1 MHESRTPVLR
11 ATYRV
16 QLHAGFT
23 LRDAN
28 AIVPYL
34 DELGTSHMYAS
45 PIFAARKGSRH
56 GYDVVDPTRVNPEL
70 GTETD
75 LRALADSL
83 HRRGM
88 GLLVDIV
95 PNHMSASREN
105 PYWED
110 VLANGEQSP
119 YAKWFDIE
127 WAMHDD
133 HRLVLP
139 ILSDDLDAVLSRGEL
154 RVEVTE
160 AGARLAHF
168 DVSVPLSPNT
178 LPASL
183 QLAQLDPAAQR
194 EATALYSGSGAA
206 DRLRALLDGQHYRL
220 VGWRGG
226 AREINYRRFFDVN
239 DLVALRAE
247 DPAVHEATHVLI
259 LRLIEEGVIDGLRV
273 DHIDGL
279 RDPAAYLR
287 RLRAEVEARRA
298 GGVPIVVEKILMEG
312 ERLRDEWPVD
322 GTTGYERLNDIEDLF
337 IDESGFA
344 KIEQAYRSMRRSPS
358 LTFAGTAR
366 AAKRAVL
373 DRAFSADVTRLARL
387 LEKILRARGG
397 PQTREQVYHGIEELI
412 ADFPVYRS
420 YVTVPGALHPDDGR
434 ALEVTAAKSRA
445 NDVTVA
451 SLICSIVA
459 GVDRPPECQKATTEL
474 IDRIQQLTGAAMA
487 KGVED
492 TAHYAYVA
500 LVSRN
505 EVGGAPDRPL
515 ATALDNFHAVNRHYA
530 LTRPRSLI
538 ATATHDTKRSGDVR
552 ARISA
557 LSEIPDE
564 WQRSVMRWRRLTRR
578 HHQTIRGHMVP
589 DANAERFLYQTL
601 VGIWPAPRSS
611 RRADDVPDKQW
622 RTVALDRL
630 TRYML
635 KAVREAKLRT
645 SWTDPDPA
653 YEKALMDFIAAVM
666 QAPEDDPFLVDVSRL
681 VSRVAPIA
689 QWSSL
694 SRVLLHLTIPGT
706 PDIYQGD
713 ELWNFTLVD
722 PDNRR
727 PVDYDARRSTLGAV
741 MDTEIHHPEG
751 LKMTDTSPKMLV
763 THRILAARKTQ
774 EKLFTSGDY
783 VPLRVSGS
791 RARNVVAF
799 SRSLDGEHA
808 VVIAPRLVGDVI
820 DKPVAERWTDTVVEL
835 PDQIGSLSLKCA
847 VTGRRAVIRD
857 NKLIVGEA
865 TPDMAFGLFVN

>member
-23 LRDAN
+23 LRDAS

-34 DELGTSHMYAS
+34 DELGISHLYAS
-45 PIFAARKGSRH
+45 PILAARRGSHH
-56 GYDVVDPTRVNPEL
+56 GYDVIDPKRVNPEL
-70 GTETD
+70 GTEPD
-75 LRALADSL
+75 LRSLADSL

-127 WAMHDD
+127 WAMHED

-139 ILSDDLDAVLSRGEL
+139 ILSDDLESVLSRGEL
-154 RVEVTE
+154 GVEVTE

-168 DVSVPLSPNT
+168 AASVPLSPST
-178 LPASL
+178 LPETL
-183 QLAQLDPAAQR
+183 QLAQLDPAAAR
-194 EATALYSGSGAA
+194 EAVSLYSGAGAA
-206 DRLRALLDGQHYRL
+206 DRMRTLLDAQHYRL
-220 VGWRGG
+220 VGWRDG

-247 DPAVHEATHVLI
+247 DPEVHAATHELI
-259 LRLIEEGVIDGLRV
+259 LRLVEDGVIDALRI
-273 DHIDGL
+273 DHVDGL
-279 RDPAAYLR
+279 RDPARYLR

-312 ERLRDEWPVD
+312 EKLRDEWPVD

-344 KIEQAYRSMRRSPS
+344 KIEQAYRSMRRLPS
-358 LTFAGTAR
+358 LTFAGTVR
-366 AAKRAVL
+366 ADKRAVL

-387 LEKILRARGG
+387 LEKILKARGG
-397 PQTREQVYHGIEELI
+397 QLTKEQVHHGIEELI

-420 YVTVPGALHPDDGR
+420 YVVVPGALHPDDGR
-434 ALEVTAAKSRA
+434 ALETTAAKSQA
-445 NDVTVA
+445 NGVTVA
-451 SLICSIVA
+451 NAICAIIA
-459 GVDRPPECQKATTEL
+459 GVERHAGCEKLTAEL
-474 IDRIQQLTGAAMA
+474 IDRIQQLTGPAMA
-487 KGVED
+487 KGLED
-492 TAHYAYVA
+492 TAHYAYVPLA
-500 LVSRN
+500 SRN

-515 ATALDNFHAVNRHYA
+515 ADAVDNFHADNRHYA
-530 LTRPRSLI
+530 ATRPRSLV

-557 LSEIPDE
+557 LSEMPDE
-564 WQRSVMRWRRLTRR
+564 WQRSVTRWRRLTRR

-589 DANAERFLYQTL
+589 DANAERFFYQTL
-601 VGIWPAPRSS
+601 VGIWPSPRAS

-622 RTVALDRL
+622 RGAALDRL
-630 TRYML
+630 TQYML

-645 SWTDPDPA
+645 SWTDPDEA
-653 YEKALMDFIAAVM
+653 YEKGLTDFVAAVM
-666 QAPEDDPFLVDVSRL
+666 QAPEDDPLLVDVSRL
-681 VSRVAPIA
+681 VSCVAPIA
-689 QWSSL
+689 QWNSL
-694 SRVLLHLTIPGT
+694 SRILLHLTIPGT

-713 ELWNFTLVD
+713 ELWNFALVD

-727 PVDYDARRSTLGAV
+727 PVDYEARRSTLGSV
-741 MDTEIHHPEG
+741 MAAG
-751 LKMTDTSPKMLV
+751 VTDASSKMLV
-763 THRILAARKTQ
+763 THRILAARKAH
-774 EKLFTSGDY
+774 EKLFTAGDY
-783 VPLRVSGS
+783 VPVRVSGS
-791 RARNVVAF
+791 CASHIVAF
-799 SRSLDGEHA
+799 SRSIGGNHA
-808 VVIAPRLVGDVI
+808 VVIAPRLVGDI
-820 DKPVAERWTDTVVEL
+820 IRKPIAEKWMDTTVEL
-835 PDQIGSLSLKCA
+835 PDQIGSLSLTCA
-847 VTGRRAVIRD
+847 ITGRSAVIRSD
-857 NKLIVGEA
+857 KLIVGET
-865 TPDMAFGLFVN
+865 TPDMAFGLFMS